1 MSDALTDPPTKENQ
15 SELVFEITPII
26 KKLLLTNYSPKVY
39 PVKSSDGS
47 KEYLVIF
54 ARNHISCTC
63 RDWQF
68 RSKTPEG
75 FMKKIPHYCKHQKQL
90 AFKLLNGGC

>member
-1 MSDALTDPPTKENQ
+1 MNDFK
-15 SELVFEITPII
+15 ITPEI
-26 KKLLLTNYSPKVY
+26 KKELLVKYSPRVF
-39 PVKSSDGS
+39 PIKSESG
-47 KEYLVIF
+47 KEYLITF

-75 FMKKIPHYCKHQKQL
+75 FMRKIPHYCKHQKQL
-90 AFKLLNGGC
+90 AYKLLNGGG